1 MIGSTESGE
10 KIQALID
17 LNPLLPNSC
26 TMLTRS
32 ILLTFLFAACT
43 TLVDASTLVWDKTE
57 VRIEMEPDQEE
68 ARASFSVTNEGEKVL
83 RIARVASNCGC
94 TVTILNKKI
103 IPPGESTEIIA
114 TFSKGKRQGLNRN
127 RLQVYLDSQA
137 DAVVTLKMNVQIP
150 TLIEARPQIVYWSP
164 GSPKTLRQV
173 RLAVDERYIDQILQ
187 IDYDRSQLTVTQE
200 PGNPKN
206 NDALV
211 LSVEPK
217 DFSKLYRGTITVYG
231 SGPDGRK
238 AETRVHAFVQP

>member
-1 MIGSTESGE
+1 MF
-10 KIQALID
+10 
-17 LNPLLPNSC
+17 
-26 TMLTRS
+26 TRS
-32 ILLTFLFAACT
+32 ILLTFLFVACAS
-43 TLVDASTLVWDKTE
+43 LVDASTLVWDQTE

-68 ARASFSVTNEGEKVL
+68 ARASFFVTNKGEKVI
-83 RIARVASNCGC
+83 RIARVVSNCGC
-94 TVTILNKKI
+94 TGTILNKKI
-103 IPPGESTEIIA
+103 ILPGESTEIIA

-164 GSPKTLRQV
+164 ESPKTSRHV
-173 RLAVDERYIDQILQ
+173 RLTVDERYIDQILQ
-187 IDYDRSQLTVTQE
+187 IDYDRSQLTVIQE
-200 PGNPKN
+200 AGDPKN